1 MNEKVFSKFF
11 RRNMILIGLLSMGDK
26 LFFFFEQNYFNTYLD
41 HVLFLPPLYISIMVS
56 LSATMGL
63 IMMIV
68 WGIFSDSTR
77 TKFGRRRPYLLF
89 GGIVAGIAMILY
101 GLSMNYI
108 LCLIIDVVIIGLAS
122 NAFLLAERS
131 LIPDT
136 IEVEKRGKANGIIN
150 LISYIGLIIGVA
162 FLLIGNELFGI
173 PDPRPGAT
181 GTIITQEGHFFLLFV
196 GGFVFALVGI
206 IGFIFIKEKPV
217 SEPSER
223 EKFFGNL
230 WKGFKKVE
238 WNSLKEFLKILLA
251 LLIFQSGIASI
262 MPFLFVFI
270 FDQGFSTLQLLL
282 GITFAVPAL
291 IITTIFL
298 GRLSDKFG
306 RKRFIPISMII
317 VSIGYLIMP
326 FSSGNYIIFIV
337 GLPFV
342 LVGVLAL
349 VVPLNAWS
357 QDLLPEDLRGTF
369 TGILN
374 IVNTVS
380 QIIGSLLAG
389 IIALLF
395 GVSWIFV
402 LGPIFFIASIPI
414 FMTVKET
421 VKVEN

>member
-1 MNEKVFSKFF
+1 MNEKVFSNFF
-11 RRNMILIGLLSMGDK
+11 RRNLILIGLLAMGDK

-68 WGIFSDSTR
+68 WGIFSDNTR

-89 GGIVAGIAMILY
+89 GGIVAGLAMILY
-101 GLSMNYI
+101 GLSMNFI
-108 LCLIIDVVIIGLAS
+108 LCLIIDVIIIGVAS

-136 IEVEKRGKANGIIN
+136 IEAEKRGKANGIIN
-150 LISYIGLIIGVA
+150 LISYIGLLIGVA

-181 GTIITQEGHFFLLFV
+181 GTIITQEGHFILLFV
-196 GGFVFALVGI
+196 GGFVFAFVGI
-206 IGFIFIKEKPV
+206 IGFTFIKEKPV

-223 EKFFGNL
+223 ERFFGNL

-238 WNSLKEFLKILLA
+238 WYSLKEFLKILIA

-270 FDQGFSTLQLLL
+270 FNQGFSTLQLLS
-282 GITFAVPAL
+282 GIALAVPAL
-291 IITTIFL
+291 IVATLFL

-326 FSSGNYIIFIV
+326 FSSGNYIVFII

-380 QIIGSLLAG
+380 QIIGSVLAG
-389 IIALLF
+389 IIAITF

-402 LGPIFFIASIPI
+402 LGPIFFIVSIPI

-421 VKVEN
+421 VKL